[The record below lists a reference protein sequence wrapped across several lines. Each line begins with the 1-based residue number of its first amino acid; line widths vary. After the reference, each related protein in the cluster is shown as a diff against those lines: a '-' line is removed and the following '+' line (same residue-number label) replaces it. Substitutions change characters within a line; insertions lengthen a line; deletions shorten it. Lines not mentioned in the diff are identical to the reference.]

1 MKDKPLYFLRRVIKQ
16 DGTVETYSPGSAEPV
31 KIEKKPLEEPCPEPP
46 PKPVY
51 KQLTCKRCGRSWTP
65 RSPKKPVQ
73 CPKCKSPYW
82 NKNRVKKCYM
92 LTLDLPGSF

>member
-16 DGTVETYSPGSAEPV
+16 DGTVETYSPWSAEPV

-51 KQLTCKRCGRSWTP
+51 KQLTCKRCGQKEGQWCSYEVA
-65 RSPKKPVQ
+65 SE
-73 CPKCKSPYW
+73 
-82 NKNRVKKCYM
+82 
-92 LTLDLPGSF
+92 DLPSY